1 MPEHEFIIDALFVHQ
16 FNEPFAQ
23 AQYAERFIFLPAARL
38 NGKEHIAFCALFGRQ
53 GALGTVTGK
62 IRFAEFDRNDL
73 SVFDEAAEFRKIDEI
88 VRLGHDEHIDQ
99 RKDCEHEE
107 HKRPQRKARTVI
119 VVVFFLF
126 IIVIVRP
133 CKFKK
138 IVRIV
143 FIVVFFIVDFVAH
156 DSPIHKNIETLN
168 RYFLKYKH
176 FSRFSRVIFSRIR

>member
-73 SVFDEAAEFRKIDEI
+73 SVFDETAEFRKIDEI
-88 VRLGHDEHIDQ
+88 IRLRHDKHIDQ
-99 RKDCEHEE
+99 REDGKHEE
-107 HKRPQRKARTVI
+107 HKRPQRKTGTVI
-119 VVVFFLF
+119 IVVFFLF
-126 IIVIVRP
+126 IVIIRSG
-133 CKFKK
+133 KFKK

-143 FIVVFFIVDFVAH
+143 FIVVFFIVDFIAH
-156 DSPIHKNIETLN
+156 QKPHWDTF
-168 RYFLKYKH
+168 RYFKYTKYH
-176 FSRFSRVIFSRIR
+176 QVCRQKKYSRRINFI